1 MHTPSFPGYAGTL
14 TYYNPY
20 SGDSVRSREH
30 WLNYLSNASLAKY
43 AADSVGCFLERTS
56 RQQLQALD
64 NATRSINGTLAHGF
78 AGVQG
83 GLVAVADEVRGLA
96 VQQAQ
101 GNRLLALAN
110 AQLGEL
116 NQSVQQSNQL
126 LVGINSRL
134 ALQLEEQRLGNELQE
149 NIAELLRIPD
159 SEKKR
164 HADIE
169 WGLKF
174 FKDASRDADLYH
186 AALKY
191 LLQAEAAMPEDYYVL
206 RQIGFLHLYAPPLLD
221 FEKAADYLIRAGKYA
236 SVDSHPDAVRLG
248 HVLAKSVRR
257 RLSDQPDASAAD
269 IARLAA
275 ETYRHAAAAE
285 YALGKFP
292 SAVKLIEK
300 GAGLDPGADDLRFFQ
315 AKYLAADGKNH
326 LALAALNTLTLSQ
339 ESITAVANDLDLANT
354 VGPLW
359 LPDARLTLKR
369 NLLSADKLRAEKQLE
384 MRQQRLRNAEMLAVA
399 AARQAEK
406 RLELSGPAMKR
417 AGFADAQISKLLTD
431 GGTVVAWGV
440 NGSGQTKVPAGLSGV
455 VAIAPGWSHTVALK
469 QDGTVVAWGNNDKG
483 RTKVPAGL
491 SGVVAIAAGDSHTV
505 ALKQDGTVVAGGKN
519 DDGQTTVPAGLSGV
533 VAIAA
538 GVNHTVALKLPE

>member
-1 MHTPSFPGYAGTL
+1 MHTPSFPGYSGSL

-30 WLNYLSNASLAKY
+30 WLYYLSNASLAKY

-186 AALKY
+186 DALKY
-191 LLQAEAAMPEDYYVL
+191 LRLAEAAMPEDYYVL

-236 SVDSHPDAVRLG
+236 TVDSHPDAVRLG

-257 RLSDQPDASAAD
+257 RFSDQPDASAAD

-315 AKYLAADGKNH
+315 AKYLAADGKND

-339 ESITAVANDLDLANT
+339 EFITAVASDLDLANT

-369 NLLSADKLRAEKQLE
+369 NLLSADKKQLE
-384 MRQQRLRNAEMLAVA
+384 MRQQQLRYAEKLAVA

-406 RLELSGPAMKR
+406 REVAVAIKQAADAAQKQAADELAVALNEALEALAAENSKRFWQTKDFAKAKTLLERAASLGSEEAKQELS
-417 AGFADAQISKLLTD
+417 
-431 GGTVVAWGV
+431 
-440 NGSGQTKVPAGLSGV
+440 
-455 VAIAPGWSHTVALK
+455 
-469 QDGTVVAWGNNDKG
+469 
-483 RTKVPAGL
+483 
-491 SGVVAIAAGDSHTV
+491 
-505 ALKQDGTVVAGGKN
+505 
-519 DDGQTTVPAGLSGV
+519 
-533 VAIAA
+533 
-538 GVNHTVALKLPE
+538 KLPK

>member
-1 MHTPSFPGYAGTL
+1 MNTPSFPSYAGTL

-20 SGDSVRSREH
+20 SGDAVRSREH
-30 WLNYLSNASLAKY
+30 WLSYLSNASLAKY
-43 AADSVGCFLERTS
+43 TADSVGCFLERTN

-64 NATRSINGTLAHGF
+64 QATRSINGTLAHGF

-110 AQLGEL
+110 EQLGAL
-116 NQSVQQSNQL
+116 NQGVQQLNQGVQESNEL
-126 LVGINSRL
+126 LVGINVRL

-164 HADIE
+164 HADVE

-174 FKDASRDADLYH
+174 FKDASRDTDLYH
-186 AALKY
+186 DALKY

-257 RLSDQPDASAAD
+257 RFSDQPDASAAD

-275 ETYRHAAAAE
+275 ETYRHAAVAE

-300 GAGLDPGADDLRFFQ
+300 GVSLDPKSDTLRFFQ
-315 AKYLAADGKNH
+315 AKYLAAGGKND
-326 LALAALNTLTLSQ
+326 LALATLNTLTPSQ
-339 ESITAVANDLDLANT
+339 EFITAVANDLDLAHT
-354 VGPLW
+354 VAPLW
-359 LPDARLTLKR
+359 VPVACLALLRKQ
-369 NLLSADKLRAEKQLE
+369 LLSALTKRICVLARMEAPRIDHQGHNQDQLRLAKKHRASPRRAMTGPSQAGKAKALLASG
-384 MRQQRLRNAEMLAVA
+384 RITTVLGLLLAVVGALILLLGICGLLIESGKGGFGLGLA
-399 AARQAEK
+399 A
-406 RLELSGPAMKR
+406 
-417 AGFADAQISKLLTD
+417 FLL
-431 GGTVVAWGV
+431 VI
-440 NGSGQTKVPAGLSGV
+440 GSGLLWFAVRLFR
-455 VAIAPGWSHTVALK
+455 APK
-469 QDGTVVAWGNNDKG
+469 QK
-483 RTKVPAGL
+483 
-491 SGVVAIAAGDSHTV
+491 
-505 ALKQDGTVVAGGKN
+505 
-519 DDGQTTVPAGLSGV
+519 
-533 VAIAA
+533 
-538 GVNHTVALKLPE
+538 

>member
-1 MHTPSFPGYAGTL
+1 MNTPSFPSYAGTL

-20 SGDSVRSREH
+20 SGDAVRSREH

-43 AADSVGCFLERTS
+43 TADSVGCFLERTN

-64 NATRSINGTLAHGF
+64 NATRSINGTLANGF

-83 GLVAVADEVRGLA
+83 GLLAVADEVRGLA

-110 AQLGEL
+110 EQLGAL
-116 NQSVQQSNQL
+116 NQGVQQSNEL
-126 LVGINSRL
+126 LAGINVRL

-186 AALKY
+186 DALKY

-206 RQIGFLHLYAPPLLD
+206 RQIGFLHLYASPLLD

-257 RLSDQPDASAAD
+257 RFSDQPDASAAA

-285 YALGKFP
+285 YALGKF
-292 SAVKLIEK
+292 SSSVKLIEK
-300 GAGLDPGADDLRFFQ
+300 GIGLDPKSDTLRFFQ
-315 AKYLAADGKNH
+315 AKYLAADRKND
-326 LALAALNTLTLSQ
+326 LALATLNTLTPSQ
-339 ESITAVANDLDLANT
+339 EFITAVANDLDLAHAVAPLWVPVACLALLRKQLLSVLTKRICVLARMEAPRIDHQWHNQDQLRLAKKHRAIPRRAMTGPSQAGKAKALLASGRINT
-354 VGPLW
+354 VLRIVIGVVGLSV
-359 LPDARLTLKR
+359 
-369 NLLSADKLRAEKQLE
+369 LLRGSKILLGIDPSRMFGSAAFFL
-384 MRQQRLRNAEMLAVA
+384 V
-399 AARQAEK
+399 
-406 RLELSGPAMKR
+406 
-417 AGFADAQISKLLTD
+417 I
-431 GGTVVAWGV
+431 
-440 NGSGQTKVPAGLSGV
+440 GSGLLWASVRLVRSR
-455 VAIAPGWSHTVALK
+455 K
-469 QDGTVVAWGNNDKG
+469 QK
-483 RTKVPAGL
+483 
-491 SGVVAIAAGDSHTV
+491 
-505 ALKQDGTVVAGGKN
+505 
-519 DDGQTTVPAGLSGV
+519 
-533 VAIAA
+533 
-538 GVNHTVALKLPE
+538 

>member
-43 AADSVGCFLERTS
+43 TADSVGCFLERTS

-186 AALKY
+186 DALKY
-191 LLQAEAAMPEDYYVL
+191 LRLAEAAMPEDYYVL

-257 RLSDQPDASAAD
+257 RFSDQPDASAAD

-315 AKYLAADGKNH
+315 AKYLAADGKND

-339 ESITAVANDLDLANT
+339 ESITAVASDLNLANT

-369 NLLSADKLRAEKQLE
+369 NLLSADKLRAEKQLD

-431 GGTVVAWGV
+431 GGTVVAWG
-440 NGSGQTKVPAGLSGV
+440 SY
-455 VAIAPGWSHTVALK
+455 I
-469 QDGTVVAWGNNDKG
+469 
-483 RTKVPAGL
+483 
-491 SGVVAIAAGDSHTV
+491 
-505 ALKQDGTVVAGGKN
+505 
-519 DDGQTTVPAGLSGV
+519 TTVPAGLSGV

-538 GVNHTVALKLPE
+538 GAYHTVALKQDGPVVAWGSNSSDQTRVPAGLSGVVAIAAGAKHTVALKLD